1 MNRIRSGLGIA
12 TARIV
17 GTMTS
22 LNFQHPISLNFT
34 SLMPYEGTPR
44 VGCHMTT
51 PSYSI
56 YISRSNLVPL
66 RRQKW
71 GRPCGRRDC
80 FLVWENNSS
89 PESSW
94 LVCCGNQESIA
105 LVSLWVSPLQQ
116 EFWDEHSAYEV
127 SCVWYRLALEVEVV
141 YGYTWHWWW
150 VSCLLLQ

>member
-12 TARIV
+12 TARTV

-34 SLMPYEGTPR
+34 SPMPYEGTPR

-71 GRPCGRRDC
+71 GRPCVVEETV
-80 FLVWENNSS
+80 FLSEKITLP

-94 LVCCGNQESIA
+94 LVCCRATRSR
-105 LVSLWVSPLQQ
+105 L
-116 EFWDEHSAYEV
+116 H
-127 SCVWYRLALEVEVV
+127 WYRCESLLYNRNSGMNIVLMKSVA
-141 YGYTWHWWW
+141 YGIVWH
-150 VSCLLLQ
+150 LKLK